1 MSQIFEDLKSIKD
14 SLARAVLLCDKER
27 NHSEARDLPLEEML
41 DFLTKRTEEANSE
54 VRGAF
59 LRLRSKEFLD
69 NLKDMNHEMRR
80 RINYVDLTH
89 PPTKEDFKITC
100 NKAASTWSE
109 CLKSLEDSEW
119 KPTSSCGNVNL
130 NHFYTC
136 RDMFVAAELRGE
148 EAIQSCKLLE
158 WLDITE
164 KRQTALESL
173 VENLPLLMV
182 QAGDVTILLNV
193 STFLKSDSLMAQLMT
208 IAKEEK
214 SFADNQNK
222 DLNTTEGT
230 VPNITRKPGSGRKRI
245 VEERPE
251 IF

>member
-1 MSQIFEDLKSIKD
+1 M
-14 SLARAVLLCDKER
+14 C
-27 NHSEARDLPLEEML
+27 
-41 DFLTKRTEEANSE
+41 
-54 VRGAF
+54 
-59 LRLRSKEFLD
+59 
-69 NLKDMNHEMRR
+69 
-80 RINYVDLTH
+80 
-89 PPTKEDFKITC
+89 
-100 NKAASTWSE
+100 
-109 CLKSLEDSEW
+109 
-119 KPTSSCGNVNL
+119 
-130 NHFYTC
+130 
-136 RDMFVAAELRGE
+136 VAAELRGE

-182 QAGDVTILLNV
+182 QAGDVKILLNV